1 MSSVPRSAAVRKLG
15 VSAGRLIG
23 DGLPGRGRET
33 DVAIA
38 VNLAAASGVRLID
51 VRGRGVETET
61 LLGKALPRGNG
72 EAAAFDLAVGALN
85 AMVGARAVE
94 QAARLSLQK
103 LMVTSAAVVVVAAA
117 DLLGP
122 EGEEVWRRLRRLQDE
137 GLYHALGVRAE
148 PGDDARGL
156 ARRFKPDLMQ
166 LPVSLL
172 DQRLVADGALTELAE
187 MGIEIQLRSVLA
199 EGVLFLSRAALP
211 AHLCDIGP
219 RLSRIQR
226 AIAEAGADPLQAA
239 LAFALNRPE
248 AAAVVVGAS
257 TAAELRAVI
266 AAAAAPTPSLDWSSL
281 GLEHPQALRAA

>member
-1 MSSVPRSAAVRKLG
+1 MSSAPRSAAVRKLG

-23 DGLPGRGRET
+23 DGLLARGREA

-38 VNLAAASGVRLID
+38 LNLAAASGVRRID
-51 VRGRGVETET
+51 VTARGVETET
-61 LLGKALPRGNG
+61 LLGKALPRENG
-72 EAAAFDLAVGALN
+72 EAAGFDLAVLALN

-103 LMVTSAAVVVVAAA
+103 LMVKSAAVVVVAAA
-117 DLLGP
+117 DLLGS
-122 EGEEVWRRLRRLQDE
+122 EGEEVWRRLHGLRDE
-137 GLYHALGVRAE
+137 GLYSALGVRAE
-148 PGDDARGL
+148 PGDDVRGL

-166 LPVSLL
+166 LPCSLL
-172 DQRLVADGALTELAE
+172 DQRLAADGSLTELAE
-187 MGIEIQLRSVLA
+187 MGVEIQLHSVLA

-211 AHLCDIGP
+211 IHLCDIGP

-248 AAAVVVGAS
+248 VGAVVVGAS

-266 AAAAAPTPSLDWSSL
+266 AAAAAPTPRLDWPSL